1 MNKLQPFFD
10 YVARFIELNTEEI
23 ESISNY
29 LKVEK
34 KKAGTILLREGQT
47 ARVSYFNLKGC
58 VRQFYLVEGNEKS
71 TAFYLESQFISSM
84 RSFVNKSPAD
94 HYLECL
100 EDCILIPI
108 TNSIE
113 KELLDTF
120 PKMER
125 FARLVLEEELGNY
138 QVMLSNQIFLN
149 PEERY
154 LELTKNHKAL
164 LQRVSLK
171 HLATFLGISPESLS
185 RIRKRIAK
193 RN

>member
-1 MNKLQPFFD
+1 MQELQAFFD
-10 YVARFIELNTEEI
+10 YIAQYIELNDAETEAI
-23 ESISNY
+23 AKHLS
-29 LKVEK
+29 VEK
-34 KKAGTILLREGQT
+34 KKAGTVLLREGQK

-58 VRQFYLVEGNEKS
+58 VRQFYLVDGTEKT

-84 RSFVNKSPAD
+84 RSFIHGTPSD

-100 EDCILIPI
+100 EDCELVPI
-108 TNSIE
+108 SSGLE
-113 KELLDTF
+113 SELLESF

-125 FARLVLEEELGNY
+125 FARMVLEEELGNY
-138 QVMLSNQIFLN
+138 QAMLSNQISLK

-154 LELTKNHKAL
+154 LELAENRKDL

-171 HLATFLGISPESLS
+171 HLATYLGLSPESLS